1 MMVRPYFIALPLL
14 LCALANGEATTVRLD
29 DAGSYALQPNAQM
42 QWRSNLPK
50 GGSSPDTETRVQ
62 VQIHI
67 NTRDYMGRQGRI
79 YMVLPLDP
87 GPQITAT
94 WQTQGRL
101 IPGEVTS
108 GNRGL
113 VFSGPITGPTLDD
126 QLDIRL
132 RSQGDWP
139 AASRRLNVH
148 FELDTQ

>member
-1 MMVRPYFIALPLL
+1 MTLRQYFVTLL
-14 LCALANGEATTVRLD
+14 LVVCALTNGEATTIRLD

-50 GGSSPDTETRVQ
+50 GGSAPDTETRVQ

-67 NTRDYMGRQGRI
+67 NTRNYVGRQGRI

-101 IPGEVTS
+101 IPGQVTS

-113 VFSGPITGPTLDD
+113 VFSGPIIGPSLDD
-126 QLDIRL
+126 QLDIWL

-139 AASRRLNVH
+139 AASRRLNFH
-148 FELDTQ
+148 FELDTE